1 MQSVDLIIMF
11 VRSGKKRENKAQLRL
26 SSLVNAIFGHR
37 SESINISL
45 LIINYEETFQSFFQ
59 KKKKKQQNTF
69 QHIKIIIRFSSS
81 CIGLEL
87 NFSLVFFFPFFPLRD
102 TLEANDDDNRKI
114 VERNEK
120 LSKFFEF

>member
-45 LIINYEETFQSFFQ
+45 LIINYEETFFKKTAKHFSAYKNNNPIFIELHWTGVKFF
-59 KKKKKQQNTF
+59 
-69 QHIKIIIRFSSS
+69 S
-81 CIGLEL
+81 CL
-87 NFSLVFFFPFFPLRD
+87 FFP
-102 TLEANDDDNRKI
+102 
-114 VERNEK
+114 
-120 LSKFFEF
+120 